1 MFGRP
6 GKKYFISHQS
16 VISYGNNNF
25 VNTGLNSSSSLKSNL
40 SEKKKKTTKKKD
52 TQAFVS
58 TYRQKA
64 DEQKEVRTKEKK
76 YKRI

>member
-25 VNTGLNSSSSLKSNL
+25 MNTGLNSSSSLRSNL
-40 SEKKKKTTKKKD
+40 SEKKKNTKKKD